1 LGSRATAVPTDVVCS
16 SLFDYTHAE
25 GTYSIMTN
33 KRSQG
38 GTTVGA
44 VDRAMSILEVMSQYE
59 RDIDLATLAKRVKL
73 PKSTL
78 VRLLQTMRRHSVVQQ
93 NPRTRRYRL
102 GTTLMHLGKAAERQF
117 DLERIVR
124 PFLGELTKST
134 GETASFAVLEGDR
147 AVYLVQA
154 LSQSIIRGVPP
165 IGAELGLHCTA
176 VGKVLLTS
184 FSEEDIDAFV
194 SEHGLPR
201 HTEKTIVNV
210 ESLRKELERVRRCG
224 YALDDEE
231 AEQGGRCIA
240 AAVCDDRNQAV
251 AAVSITG
258 PITRMQMDQIE
269 NLGTIVK
276 RIAEKVTAAIREE
289 DINFG

>member
-1 LGSRATAVPTDVVCS
+1 MS
-16 SLFDYTHAE
+16 
-25 GTYSIMTN
+25 MN
-33 KRSQG
+33 KRDQDG
-38 GTTVGA
+38 ANVGA
-44 VDRAMSILEVMSQYE
+44 VDRAISVLEAMSRYE
-59 RDIDLATLAKRVKL
+59 RDVDLATLAKFVKL

-93 NPRTRRYRL
+93 DPRTRRYRL
-102 GTTLMHLGKAAERQF
+102 GTALMHLGKAAERQF

-124 PFLGELTKST
+124 PFLAELTKAT

-147 AVYLVQA
+147 AVYLVQV
-154 LSQSIIRGVPP
+154 LSESIIRGVPP

-184 FSEEDIDAFV
+184 FSEEGVDALV

-201 HTEKTIVNV
+201 YTEKTIVNV
-210 ESLRKELERVRRCG
+210 ESLRKELERVRERG

-231 AEQGGRCIA
+231 AEHGGRCIA
-240 AAVCDDRNQAV
+240 AAVYDDRDQVV

-258 PITRMQMDQIE
+258 PITRMQKSQIE
-269 NLGTIVK
+269 NLGAIVK
-276 RIAEKVTAAIREE
+276 RTAEKVSAAIREE
-289 DINFG
+289 EIHFG

>member
-1 LGSRATAVPTDVVCS
+1 VVNL
-16 SLFDYTHAE
+16 LFDYTCKRMH
-25 GTYSIMTN
+25 SMITN
-33 KRSQG
+33 KKNEN
-38 GTTVGA
+38 GTGSGTVHKA
-44 VDRAMSILEVMSQYE
+44 IRVLEVMSQYE
-59 RDIDLATLAKRVKL
+59 RDVDLATLAKCVEL

-78 VRLLQTMRRHSVVQQ
+78 VRLLQTMRQHNVVQQ
-93 NPRTRRYRL
+93 DPQTRRYRL
-102 GTTLMHLGKAAERQF
+102 GTSLMHLGKAAERQF

-124 PFLGELTKST
+124 PFLVELANST

-147 AVYLVQA
+147 AVYLVQV
-154 LSQSIIRGVPP
+154 LSASIIRGVPP

-176 VGKVLLTS
+176 VGKILMTS

-194 SEHGLPR
+194 SKHGLPR

-210 ESLRKELERVRRCG
+210 ENLRKELKQVRHDG

-240 AAVCDDRNQAV
+240 AAVCDDRNRAV

-258 PITRMQMDQIE
+258 PITRMQKNQIE
-269 NLGTIVK
+269 NLGIIVN
-276 RIAEKVTAAIREE
+276 RIAEKVTAVICEE
-289 DINFG
+289 DIHFG

>member
-1 LGSRATAVPTDVVCS
+1 M
-16 SLFDYTHAE
+16 
-25 GTYSIMTN
+25 MTN
-33 KRSQG
+33 VRNEN
-38 GTTVGA
+38 GTIVGA
-44 VDRAMSILEVMSQYE
+44 VDRAMSVLEEMSRYE
-59 RDIDLATLAKRVKL
+59 RDVDLATLAKGVRL

-78 VRLLQTMRRHSVVQQ
+78 VRLLQTMRRHSIVQQ
-93 NPRTRRYRL
+93 DPRTRRYRL
-102 GTTLMHLGKAAERQF
+102 GTALMHLGKAAERQF

-124 PFLGELTKST
+124 PFVAELAKST
-134 GETASFAVLEGDR
+134 GETASFAVLESDR
-147 AVYLVQA
+147 AVYLVQV
-154 LSQSIIRGVPP
+154 LSESIIRGVPP

-194 SEHGLPR
+194 NEHGLPR

-210 ESLRKELERVRRCG
+210 ESLRKELEKVRQRG

-240 AAVCDDRNQAV
+240 AGVCDDREQVV

-258 PITRMQMDQIE
+258 PITRMQKNQIE

-289 DINFG
+289 NINFG

>member
-1 LGSRATAVPTDVVCS
+1 MRTLVVRS
-16 SLFDYTHAE
+16 ALFDYTHAE
-25 GTYSIMTN
+25 GTYPMMTN
-33 KRSQG
+33 KRSHG

-59 RDIDLATLAKRVKL
+59 RDVDLATLAKRVKL

-93 NPRTRRYRL
+93 DPRTRRYRL

-124 PFLGELTKST
+124 PFLAELTKST
-134 GETASFAVLEGDR
+134 GETASFAVLEGNR
-147 AVYLVQA
+147 AVYLVQV
-154 LSQSIIRGVPP
+154 LSESIIRGVPP
-165 IGAELGLHCTA
+165 IGAKLGLHCTA

-210 ESLRKELERVRRCG
+210 ESLRKEVERVRRRG
-224 YALDDEE
+224 YALDNEE

-269 NLGTIVK
+269 NLGAIVK
-276 RIAEKVTAAIREE
+276 RIAEKVTAVVREE